1 MLTEWLVR
9 RFVATPGDVSDPRT
23 REAFGLLEGW
33 ASVVI
38 NLVLFAV
45 KLVPGL
51 LIGSITLVAD
61 ALHSLGDLLG
71 SAVIIW
77 GFKAAAR
84 PSDAKHPF
92 GHGRV
97 ESIAT
102 LVVGILLFVAAWEIG
117 QNSVLRLLHPRPVHA
132 PVALLLALAATL
144 PVKEWL
150 SRFARD
156 LGGRIGSSALKGD
169 FLHHR
174 SDAVAT
180 AVVIASLAAGRFDLD
195 WVDGVGGLAVAA
207 FIAAAAYTLTK
218 DALDPLIGQ
227 APSPQL
233 VSRIRAAALEV
244 PGVEEVHDV
253 VVHCYGGVLVTSLH
267 IEVSDAL
274 NLASAHE
281 LAEAVENA
289 LTDRFPGQAVVHVDP
304 VNRAHPL
311 YAAVHSFLAATL
323 PTVAG
328 AEEFHA
334 LRIVGHERPC
344 YVIFDLKADGGRASA
359 AAAAIGDAVRARFPQ
374 VAKVVVNLGPHFVY

>member
-1 MLTEWLVR
+1 VLTEWLVR
-9 RFVATPGDVSDPRT
+9 RFVSTPGNVSDPRT
-23 REAFGLLEGW
+23 REAYGLLEGW

-45 KLVPGL
+45 KLIPGL
-51 LIGSITLVAD
+51 IIGSITLVAD

-71 SAVIIW
+71 SGVIIW

-84 PSDAKHPF
+84 PSDAEHPF

-117 QNSVLRLLHPRPVHA
+117 QNSVLRLLHPHPVHA
-132 PVALLLALAATL
+132 SVGLLLALTATL

-156 LGGRIGSSALKGD
+156 LGGRIDSSALKGD

-174 SDAVAT
+174 SDAIAT
-180 AVVIASLAAGRFDLD
+180 GVVIASLIAGRFGLD

-207 FIAAAAYTLTK
+207 FIAAAAYALTR

-233 VSRIRAAALEV
+233 VSQIRATALAV
-244 PGVEEVHDV
+244 PGVDEVHEV
-253 VVHCYGGVLVTSLH
+253 IVHWYGGFLVTSLH

-274 NLASAHE
+274 DLTSAHE
-281 LAEAVENA
+281 LAEAAENA
-289 LTDRFPGQAVVHVDP
+289 LTRRFPGQAVVHVDP

-311 YAAVHSFLAATL
+311 YAAVHSFLAATV

-328 AEEFHA
+328 AQEFHA

-344 YVIFDLKADGGRASA
+344 SVIFDLKADSGQAPA
-359 AAAAIGDAVRARFPQ
+359 AAAAIRDALTARFPE
-374 VAKVVVNLGPHFVY
+374 VAKVVVNIGPRFVY